1 MVEETKESVKKKD
14 LIEYSENKIFSTF
27 RSKAGSI
34 FNKGLLVFDSKNQKL
49 FKVVDV
55 KNDEN
60 GKTTWV
66 KLVLNNGD
74 EHKEINKE
82 EDLDDFRDYL
92 LLNLVVSTE
101 KKERTIFQV
110 KQKLYEKLETNLEP
124 MLKSIGISSFATI
137 LFFKGKF
144 LDKDGWI
151 TQAENIFFDVKVL
164 LNQLYTFGNNFYF
177 IQMY

>member
-14 LIEYSENKIFSTF
+14 LVEYSENKILSTF
-27 RSKAGSI
+27 RSKAGNI

-92 LLNLVVSTE
+92 LLNFVVSPE
-101 KKERTIFQV
+101 KKERTIF
-110 KQKLYEKLETNLEP
+110 
-124 MLKSIGISSFATI
+124 SS
-137 LFFKGKF
+137 
-144 LDKDGWI
+144 
-151 TQAENIFFDVKVL
+151 
-164 LNQLYTFGNNFYF
+164 
-177 IQMY
+177 